1 MATRRA
7 LHGTMAMMAA
17 MVALLGLS
25 VTSAVAQERATVS
38 YRSGSSLSVRVILDG
53 WRNLPLRSLGGDR
66 YEVVGDPKSLVG
78 KSYTLRLEN
87 HGRDR
92 IKVVVAV
99 DGVNAFFRRPVEGHA
114 RADVGAILEGREVR
128 LLRGFQVDDRT
139 AEKFVFS
146 PPEFSEGRYEG
157 RIGEIEIHIYEEYR
171 PERDGIRLDKEI
183 SQLPQAARPGL
194 GTTGGDD
201 VDSKVRR
208 VRFVA
213 ATPEPTTRLLLAYGR
228 PERQPEP
235 FYPPQS
241 GRLGVVIERH
251 PGGVLITGV
260 ERGSLADEAGLREGD
275 VIIKVDTERRPSPQE
290 LRDILRDKERG
301 DYLFLEVE
309 RGRHLATFKIRM

>member
-1 MATRRA
+1 
-7 LHGTMAMMAA
+7 
-17 MVALLGLS
+17 MVAAVLAVLGLS
-25 VTSAVAQERATVS
+25 LTSAVAQERAMAS

-66 YEVVGDPKSLVG
+66 YEVVGDAKLLMG
-78 KSYTLRLEN
+78 KNYTLRLEN

-99 DGVNAFFRRPVEGHA
+99 DGVNAFFRKPVEGYA
-114 RADVGAILEGREVR
+114 RADVGAIMEGREVR
-128 LLRGFQVDDRT
+128 VLRGFQVDDRT
-139 AEKFVFS
+139 AQEFVFS
-146 PPEFSEGRYEG
+146 PPEFSEGRYQG
-157 RIGEIEIHIYEEYR
+157 RIGEIEIHVYEEYR
-171 PERDGIRLDKEI
+171 PERDGLKLDKEI

-213 ATPEPTTRLLLAYGR
+213 ATPEPNARLLLAYGR
-228 PERQPEP
+228 PDREPEP

-251 PGGVLITGV
+251 PNGVLISSI
-260 ERGSLADEAGLREGD
+260 ERGSLADEVGLRDGD
-275 VIIKVDTERRPSPQE
+275 VIIKVDGERRPSPQE
-290 LRDILRDKERG
+290 LRDILRDKDRG